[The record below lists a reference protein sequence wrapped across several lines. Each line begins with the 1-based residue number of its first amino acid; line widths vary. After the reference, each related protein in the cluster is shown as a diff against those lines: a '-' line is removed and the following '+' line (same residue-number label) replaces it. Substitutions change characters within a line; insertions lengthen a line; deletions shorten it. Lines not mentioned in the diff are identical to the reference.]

1 MLTPE
6 QKQHVRELIDMGDKL
21 EAVRYLQNTLNISAD
36 QALLLAEKLQQEIES
51 EDETQFRA
59 MAAELQQK
67 HATGINV
74 GKTVGG
80 IFMGIGGLL
89 LGIALILLYSNYT
102 FSKRALPI
110 KCLVLSYETYQSRN
124 DDGGSTTM
132 YRPTFQYEF
141 RGKTYTYESNS
152 SSSSPEFQAGET
164 VDALIDPEEP
174 TEILIASFME
184 QWFAIVLLGGMG
196 TMFGGLGFL
205 VFRQLGKQ

>member
-1 MLTPE
+1 
-6 QKQHVRELIDMGDKL
+6 
-21 EAVRYLQNTLNISAD
+21 
-36 QALLLAEKLQQEIES
+36 
-51 EDETQFRA
+51 
-59 MAAELQQK
+59 
-67 HATGINV
+67 
-74 GKTVGG
+74 VGG

-152 SSSSPEFQAGET
+152 SSSSPEFQAGEM

-174 TEILIASFME
+174 TEILIESFME

-196 TMFGGLGFL
+196 TVFGGLGFL